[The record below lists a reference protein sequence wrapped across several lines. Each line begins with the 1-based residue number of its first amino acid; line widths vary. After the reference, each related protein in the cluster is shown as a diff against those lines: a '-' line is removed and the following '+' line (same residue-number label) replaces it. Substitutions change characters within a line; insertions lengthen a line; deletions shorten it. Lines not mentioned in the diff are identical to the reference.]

1 MMTPKVAM
9 SKWLRIATPAQAKA
23 LAKAAKTSVPHLNH
37 IATGR
42 RQVGAELAQRIAT
55 ASKTLKHR
63 ALYLDQRDM
72 CKICGAC
79 PLVTPLLKTKA
90 A

>member
-1 MMTPKVAM
+1 MSPKIAM
-9 SKWLRIATPAQAKA
+9 SKWLRTATPAQAKA

-37 IATGR
+37 IASGR
-42 RQVGAELAQRIAT
+42 REVGAELAQRIAT
-55 ASKTLKHR
+55 ASRTLKHR

-72 CKICGAC
+72 CKVCGAC
-79 PLVTPLLKTKA
+79 PLVNTLLKAKA